1 MVRPLMQFS
10 EKPLAKEVTFQS
22 YVNQFNNTGRMSETK
37 PANLNHRHLDFTRVH
52 ASSHSSETCEKHNCL
67 GTRIFKT
74 KKQQINVILQ

>member
-1 MVRPLMQFS
+1 MQFS

-37 PANLNHRHLDFTRVH
+37 PANVNHKTSRFHPGSRQFSQFWNLL
-52 ASSHSSETCEKHNCL
+52 NCL

-74 KKQQINVILQ
+74 KKQHINVILQ